1 MCEEEEPAPVNA
13 EYDIVMLVLND
24 LSFDGRVR
32 REAAA
37 LAERGWR
44 VLVIGTQRAGG
55 ILPDEE
61 HLLGFRIRRVR
72 YGRFGHSLRR
82 PWRWVRHVLQAAQIV
97 RALSRT
103 RARAFHA
110 HDLPALLLMAAARW
124 GRRSRT
130 RLVYDSHEFY
140 LYLPRDRSR
149 HGDRL
154 YRLARPIWFAVER
167 RLARGAD
174 AVITVSEPIARCL
187 AWWYGIPCPAVIHNY
202 IDPVPPAPA
211 RNRYLVHTGDLT
223 NRGRCLDELVEA
235 LAAVPEGIDLVFLG
249 DGEARAGLETRAQAL
264 GVENRVRFVPPVP
277 PEAVAE
283 TISDAQAALVL
294 LRPDSWHSRA
304 ALPNK
309 LFEAVAAGLPVVA
322 SDKFAV
328 RRMVQRY
335 RLGIACDATD
345 PAAIASAIRH
355 ILEPDRQAEYR
366 EAVEAAQQRLNWQ
379 AEAERLAALYR
390 ELLP

>member
-1 MCEEEEPAPVNA
+1 VEA

-37 LAERGWR
+37 LAGHGWR

-55 ILPDEE
+55 TLPDDE
-61 HLLGFRIRRVR
+61 HALGFRIRRVR
-72 YGRFGHSLRR
+72 YGRFGYSLRR
-82 PWRWVRHVLQAAQIV
+82 PWRWARHILQAVQIV

-103 RARAFHA
+103 RARVYHA
-110 HDLPALLLMAAARW
+110 HDLPALLLAAAARW
-124 GRRSRT
+124 GRRSET
-130 RLVYDSHEFY
+130 RLVYDSHELY

-149 HGDRL
+149 RGDRL
-154 YRLARPIWFAVER
+154 YRLVRPIWFAVER

-174 AVITVSEPIARCL
+174 AVITVSEPVARCL
-187 AWWYGIPCPAVIHNY
+187 AGWYGIPRPVVIRNC

-211 RNRYLVHTGDLT
+211 QKPYLVHTGDLT

-235 LAAVPEGIDLVFLG
+235 FAAVPEGVDLVFLG
-249 DGEARAGLETRAQAL
+249 YGEARAALEVRAQTL
-264 GVENRVRFVPPVP
+264 GVENRVRFVPPVK

-304 ALPNK
+304 TLPNK

-328 RRMVQRY
+328 RRMVESY
-335 RLGIACDATD
+335 RLGIICDATD
-345 PAAIASAIRH
+345 PAAIAGAIRR
-355 ILEPDRQAEYR
+355 ILEPERQTEHRQAIT
-366 EAVEAAQQRLNWQ
+366 EAQHRLNWRT
-379 AEAERLAALYR
+379 EAERLAALYR